1 MDKTNYLK
9 YAEVLSSSKDGF
21 LLMEQSPARRR
32 WLDSVFVQI
41 RKFLVEG
48 HQSE

>member
-1 MDKTNYLK
+1 MDKTINLK
-9 YAEVLSSSKDGF
+9 YAKVFSSSKDGF
-21 LLMEQSPARRR
+21 LLMEQSAARRR
-32 WLDSVFVQI
+32 WSESVFVQI